1 MILFLSKIN
10 LKMKDKDAKTQSLQ
24 QEIENLEK
32 KLREAKEEVAD
43 RDGQIKVVNMNL
55 NNSEK
60 QRAHLNSE
68 VWL

>member
-1 MILFLSKIN
+1 
-10 LKMKDKDAKTQSLQ
+10 MKDKDAKTQSLQ

-68 VWL
+68 V